1 MIRSLTMNIATAAAF
16 AALMLASAEVSSAP
30 DAGSPDAFLP
40 AVTRTETSPTLERG
54 GHSIPLRPEMLSRED
69 LPVAIPQTTR
79 TTLPNGVRLFTLP
92 SHDVPGLYYT
102 VLLKAGSVLDPG
114 DKVGLAELTASA
126 LRAGGTESLTPDEFD
141 LRLDEIGSQL
151 SISAERQMVRIEMF
165 ALSAKRAEALQL
177 LTDLLLKP
185 AFAERQFEQRKAQ
198 RLEEIRRENDQPG
211 DVARREFRRLVYG
224 GDHPL
229 GRVPTTS
236 TVSAITLADVR
247 RFHEEYYAPSA
258 CWFGVAG
265 DMTTTE
271 AEEMVR
277 ARLGEWRKP
286 APPVAAMPDPVDAGT
301 SRPAIVL
308 IPRRSAQSHLRL
320 GHLTIPRNHPLQP
333 AAEVMSSIYGMSGFS
348 SRLLTEVRTKRGY
361 AYAVGGGV
369 QVDDPRGVFFA
380 AASSKAASTCSALQ
394 AMLDVTTS
402 TATGDFTEKELEIAR
417 REVVHSF
424 ITRFA
429 VPREI
434 VSNRMTYDL
443 QGYPEDFIDTFV
455 DRVRAVTA
463 VDAAEAARAAIQP
476 GRIRILVVGNPEEMD
491 CSLSDMGD
499 VTTRTLD
506 TGGGER

>member
-1 MIRSLTMNIATAAAF
+1 MNRRDVMHTVTATLAVLMMAATVTAAE
-16 AALMLASAEVSSAP
+16 AS
-30 DAGSPDAFLP
+30 DAFLP
-40 AVTRTETSPTLERG
+40 SVGVTGSSPTLERG
-54 GHSIPLRPEMLSRED
+54 GVTIPLRPEMLSRDD
-69 LPVAIPQTTR
+69 LPVSIPQTAR

-92 SHDVPGLYYT
+92 SHDLPGLHFI
-102 VLLKAGSVLDPG
+102 VLLKAGGVLDPD

-126 LRAGGTESLTPDEFD
+126 LRAGGTENLPPDEFD
-141 LRLDEIGSQL
+141 VRLDEIGSRL

-165 ALSAKRAEALQL
+165 ALSAKRAEALAL
-177 LTDLLLKP
+177 LTDLLLRP

-198 RLEEIRRENDQPG
+198 KLEEIRRENDEPG

-224 GDHPL
+224 AGHPL

-236 TVSAITLADVR
+236 TVTAVSLADVR
-247 RFHEEYYAPSA
+247 RFHEEYYAPSV

-265 DMTTTE
+265 DVTDAE
-271 AEEMVR
+271 AAAMVTD
-277 ARLGEWRKP
+277 ALASWKKP
-286 APPVAAMPDPVDAGT
+286 EPAVAAMPEPDDPES
-301 SRPAIVL
+301 SRPEIVL

-320 GHLTIPRNHPLQP
+320 GHLTIPRNHPLLP

-369 QVDDPRGVFFA
+369 LADDPRGVFFA

-402 TATGDFTEKELEIAR
+402 TATGSFTDKELDIAR

-429 VPREI
+429 IPREI
-434 VSNRMTYDL
+434 VANRMVHDL
-443 QGYPEDFIDTFV
+443 QGYPADFIDTFV
-455 DRVRAVTA
+455 ERVRELGAEDV
-463 VDAAEAARAAIQP
+463 AAAARELIQP
-476 GRIRILVVGNPEEMD
+476 GRIRILVVGNPDEMD
-491 CSLSDMGD
+491 CALSDMGD
-499 VTTRTLD
+499 VTTRTLE